1 MDAETE
7 NKIKNLV
14 DQLDNKGV
22 ASEATLQDILGA
34 IGGTGSSV
42 KSGLGEAG
50 VAAKRTAKT
59 FLDFGEETEKTKKST
74 INLNKVFGVASI
86 GMTVMKDGMHGLTR
100 GLEQASYHLDGFS
113 EMIVKGLAKLSALV
127 GENVDAF
134 RQLASVGAV
143 SSVDINQFRVVAGQ
157 AGLDLAQLS
166 DITASLGPILAKFGG
181 DAATGA
187 SRFATLIQG
196 LTDSGVR
203 DSFINLGFTTKDIA
217 EGAADYLEIQTQL
230 GRSQQMTDMQ
240 LRVGAGEFLTQL
252 DGLARLTGQ
261 QRDMIKDQLRS
272 QANEKRLRLIMNDEI
287 AGSLSVIE
295 SIGDPA
301 LKEQFVNLF
310 AKGFPESMEEVGIFA
325 QNGMADAINAVR
337 QGQEGAMENLVKI
350 LGRVGVENEAASDAQ
365 KDVTARMIAMGN
377 GFFDINALSI
387 PFAKMIDMNT
397 GELKKNQDELAN
409 SRKGMKNLDDAST
422 KLRSAFTALFKPLF
436 DIVDKVAG
444 GLAEQLEKLT
454 EFIKGLNEKYPDQ
467 IKNVVLFGTAIAAAG
482 AAVGTY
488 KVGKAGIGAVKGMFS
503 GGGGKQNTFM
513 GPLQKMGPGGGG
525 MLAGMGTGLKGL
537 AGGLTAFANPAVVL
551 GAAALGTSIAAIG
564 AGIAGATFLM
574 GGALGKFADGLKAIG
589 DVDGSNLLQ
598 VAKGTLALSGAMV
611 AMAGGSGVSAV
622 TGFFGKLFG
631 GGTDNFAKN
640 INNMLNDLD
649 KNKIDVYAKSLS
661 DLGEGMQSIR
671 TGLSSSI
678 GASGSATG
686 DKLDQLNTT
695 MEQILMVL
703 AQGNRYAKITSGA
716 TSEIRDYT

>member
-1 MDAETE
+1 MDEQLIGE
-7 NKIKNLV
+7 ILNKLKNS
-14 DQLDNKGV
+14 GGP
-22 ASEATLQDILGA
+22 ASENTAQEILLALQEKGGKVKTGLGA
-34 IGGTGSSV
+34 AGRAGHQLQ
-42 KSGLGEAG
+42 KSFMGLEH
-50 VAAKRTAKT
+50 
-59 FLDFGEETEKTKKST
+59 ETEKAKKST
-74 INLNKVFGVASI
+74 VDYDKILRATGV
-86 GMTVMKDGMHGLTR
+86 GMTALGGGMRGLTEGIR
-100 GLEQASYHLDGFS
+100 QSSFFLGEFTQT
-113 EMIVKGLAKLSALV
+113 IVQGLAMLTDLV
-127 GENVDAF
+127 GDNVDVF

-143 SSVDINQFRVVAGQ
+143 TSVNINDFRNVAAQ
-157 AGLDLAQLS
+157 AGLDIQTLG
-166 DITASLGPILAKFGG
+166 DVTASLGPTLAKFGG

-187 SRFATLIQG
+187 SRFAELIRG
-196 LTDSGVR
+196 LTDSGIR
-203 DSFINLGFTTKDIA
+203 DTFVNLGFTTKDIA

-230 GRSQQMTDMQ
+230 GRSQLMSDTQ
-240 LRVGAGEFLTQL
+240 LRAGAGEFLMQL
-252 DGLARLTGQ
+252 DSLSRLTGQ
-261 QRDMIKDQLRS
+261 QRDAIKEQLRG

-365 KDVTARMIAMGN
+365 KDVTNRMIAMGN
-377 GFFDINALSI
+377 GFFDINALCI
-387 PFAKMIDMNT
+387 PFAKMLDMNT
-397 GELKKNQDELAN
+397 GELKQNQDALKN
-409 SRKGMKNLDDAST
+409 SRQGMKNLDDASIEL
-422 KLRSAFTALFKPLF
+422 KSAFLALFKPLMDGV
-436 DIVDKVAG
+436 DIVAGFLAGVIQDLADLLKKVN
-444 GLAEQLEKLT
+444 T
-454 EFIKGLNEKYPDQ
+454 EFPLLTKAVIY
-467 IKNVVLFGTAIAAAG
+467 TTSAIAALGAG
-482 AAVGTY
+482 ALAY
-488 KVGKAGIGAVKGMFS
+488 KGGKAAIGGVKSLFS

-513 GPLQKMGPGGGG
+513 GPLNQVGAGGGG
-525 MLAGMGTGLKGL
+525 MMAGMGAGLKGL

-589 DVDGSNLLQ
+589 DVDGGNLLQ

-611 AMAGGSGVSAV
+611 AMAGGGTVSAV

>member
-14 DQLDNKGV
+14 DQLDNKGA

-74 INLNKVFGVASI
+74 INLNKVFGVAGI

-143 SSVDINQFRVVAGQ
+143 SSTNINDFRVVAGK

-230 GRSQQMTDMQ
+230 GRSQQMSDMQ
-240 LRVGAGEFLTQL
+240 LRAGAGEFLTQL
-252 DGLARLTGQ
+252 DGLSRLTGQ
-261 QRDMIKDQLRS
+261 QRDAIKEQLRG

-337 QGQEGAMENLVKI
+337 QGQEGAMENLVQI
-350 LGRVGVENEAASDAQ
+350 LGRVGVDSNNASDAQ
-365 KDVTARMIAMGN
+365 KDVTNRLIAMGN
-377 GFFDINALSI
+377 GFMDIQATSI

-397 GELKKNQDELAN
+397 GKLKENQAALAE

-454 EFIKGLNEKYPDQ
+454 AFIKGLNEKYPDQ
-467 IKNVVLFGTAIAAAG
+467 IKNVVLFGTAILGAT

-488 KVGKAGIGAVKGMFS
+488 KVGKAGIGAVKGLFS
-503 GGGGKQNTFM
+503 GGQKQQSFLPQM
-513 GPLQKMGPGGGG
+513 GAGGGG
-525 MLAGMGTGLKGL
+525 MMAGMGAGLKGL
-537 AGGLTAFANPAVVL
+537 AGGLTAFANPMVVL

-589 DVDGSNLLQ
+589 DVDGGNLLQ

-611 AMAGGSGVSAV
+611 AMAGGGTVSAV

-649 KNKIDVYAKSLS
+649 KNKIDVYAKSLT

-703 AQGNRYAKITSGA
+703 GDGNRYAKITSGA

>member
-1 MDAETE
+1 MDEQLIGE
-7 NKIKNLV
+7 ILNKLKNS
-14 DQLDNKGV
+14 GGP
-22 ASEATLQDILGA
+22 ASENTAQEILLNLQEKGGKVKTGLGA
-34 IGGTGSSV
+34 AGKAGHQLQ
-42 KSGLGEAG
+42 KSFMGLEQ
-50 VAAKRTAKT
+50 
-59 FLDFGEETEKTKKST
+59 ETEKTKKST
-74 INLNKVFGVASI
+74 IDYDKILRATGV
-86 GMTVMKDGMHGLTR
+86 GMTALGGGMRGLTEGIR
-100 GLEQASYHLDGFS
+100 QSSFFLGEFTQT
-113 EMIVKGLAKLSALV
+113 IVQGLAMLTDLV
-127 GENVDAF
+127 GDNVDVF

-143 SSVDINQFRVVAGQ
+143 TSVNINDFRNVAAQ
-157 AGLDLAQLS
+157 AGLDIQTLG
-166 DITASLGPILAKFGG
+166 DVTASLGPTLAKFGG

-187 SRFATLIQG
+187 SRFAELIRG
-196 LTDSGVR
+196 LTDSGIR
-203 DSFINLGFTTKDIA
+203 DTFVNLGFTTKDIA

-230 GRSQQMTDMQ
+230 GRSQLMSDTQ
-240 LRVGAGEFLTQL
+240 LRAGAGEFLMQL
-252 DGLARLTGQ
+252 DSLSRLTGQ
-261 QRDMIKDQLRS
+261 QRDMIKDQLRG

-365 KDVTARMIAMGN
+365 KDVTNRMIAMGN

-387 PFAKMIDMNT
+387 PFAKMLDMNT
-397 GELKKNQDELAN
+397 GELKQNQDALKD
-409 SRKGMKNLDDAST
+409 SRQGMKNLDDASIEL
-422 KLRSAFTALFKPLF
+422 KSAFLALFKPLMDGV
-436 DIVDKVAG
+436 DIVAGFLAGVIQDLADLLKKVN
-444 GLAEQLEKLT
+444 T
-454 EFIKGLNEKYPDQ
+454 EFPLLTKAVIY
-467 IKNVVLFGTAIAAAG
+467 TTSAIAALGAG
-482 AAVGTY
+482 ALAY
-488 KVGKAGIGAVKGMFS
+488 KGGKAAIGGVKSLFS
-503 GGGGKQNTFM
+503 GGGGKQKTFM
-513 GPLQKMGPGGGG
+513 GPLNQVGAGGGG
-525 MLAGMGTGLKGL
+525 MMAGMGAGLKGL

-589 DVDGSNLLQ
+589 DVDGGNLLQ

-611 AMAGGSGVSAV
+611 AMAGGGTVSAV

>member
-1 MDAETE
+1 MDEQLIGE
-7 NKIKNLV
+7 ILNKLKNS
-14 DQLDNKGV
+14 GGP
-22 ASEATLQDILGA
+22 ASENTAQEILLALQEKGGKVKTGLGA
-34 IGGTGSSV
+34 AGRAGHQLQ
-42 KSGLGEAG
+42 KSFMGLEQ
-50 VAAKRTAKT
+50 
-59 FLDFGEETEKTKKST
+59 ETEKTKKST
-74 INLNKVFGVASI
+74 VDYDKILRATGV
-86 GMTVMKDGMHGLTR
+86 GMTALGGGMRGLTEGIR
-100 GLEQASYHLDGFS
+100 QSSFFLGEFTQT
-113 EMIVKGLAKLSALV
+113 IVQGLAMLTDLV
-127 GENVDAF
+127 GDNVDVF

-143 SSVDINQFRVVAGQ
+143 TSVNINDFRNVAAQ
-157 AGLDLAQLS
+157 AGLDIQTLG
-166 DITASLGPILAKFGG
+166 DVTASLGPTLAKFGG

-187 SRFATLIQG
+187 SRFAELIRG
-196 LTDSGVR
+196 LTDSGIR
-203 DSFINLGFTTKDIA
+203 DTFVNLGFTTKDIA

-230 GRSQQMTDMQ
+230 GRSQLMSDTQ
-240 LRVGAGEFLTQL
+240 LRAGAGEFLMQL
-252 DGLARLTGQ
+252 DSLSRLTGQ
-261 QRDMIKDQLRS
+261 QRDAIKEQLRG

-365 KDVTARMIAMGN
+365 KDVTNRMIAMGN

-387 PFAKMIDMNT
+387 PFAKMLDMNT
-397 GELKKNQDELAN
+397 GELKQNQDALKD
-409 SRKGMKNLDDAST
+409 SRQGMKNLDDASIEL
-422 KLRSAFTALFKPLF
+422 KSAFLALFKPLMDGV
-436 DIVDKVAG
+436 DIVAGFLAGVIQDLADLLKKVN
-444 GLAEQLEKLT
+444 T
-454 EFIKGLNEKYPDQ
+454 EFPLLTKAVIY
-467 IKNVVLFGTAIAAAG
+467 TTSAIAALGAG
-482 AAVGTY
+482 ALAY
-488 KVGKAGIGAVKGMFS
+488 KGGKAAIGGVKSLFS

-513 GPLQKMGPGGGG
+513 GPLNQVGAGGGG
-525 MLAGMGTGLKGL
+525 MMAGMGAGLKGL

-589 DVDGSNLLQ
+589 DVDGGNLLQ

-611 AMAGGSGVSAV
+611 AMAGGGTVSAV

>member
-1 MDAETE
+1 MDEQLIGE
-7 NKIKNLV
+7 ILNKLKNS
-14 DQLDNKGV
+14 GGP
-22 ASEATLQDILGA
+22 ASENTAQEILLALQEKGGKVKTGLGA
-34 IGGTGSSV
+34 AGKAGHQLQ
-42 KSGLGEAG
+42 KSFMGLEH
-50 VAAKRTAKT
+50 
-59 FLDFGEETEKTKKST
+59 ETEKAKKST
-74 INLNKVFGVASI
+74 VDYDKILRATGV
-86 GMTVMKDGMHGLTR
+86 GMTALGGGMRGLTEGIR
-100 GLEQASYHLDGFS
+100 QSSFFLGEFTQT
-113 EMIVKGLAKLSALV
+113 IVQGLAMLTDLV
-127 GENVDAF
+127 GDNVDVF

-143 SSVDINQFRVVAGQ
+143 TSVNINDFRNVAAQ
-157 AGLDLAQLS
+157 AGLDIQTLG
-166 DITASLGPILAKFGG
+166 DVTASLGPTLAKFGG

-187 SRFATLIQG
+187 SRFAELIRG
-196 LTDSGVR
+196 LTDSGIR
-203 DSFINLGFTTKDIA
+203 DTFVNLGFTTKDIA

-230 GRSQQMTDMQ
+230 GRSQLMSDTQ
-240 LRVGAGEFLTQL
+240 LRAGAGEFLMQL
-252 DGLARLTGQ
+252 DSLSRLTGQ
-261 QRDMIKDQLRS
+261 QRDMIKDQLRG

-365 KDVTARMIAMGN
+365 KDVTNRMIAMGN

-454 EFIKGLNEKYPDQ
+454 EFIKGLNEKYPEQ

-488 KVGKAGIGAVKGMFS
+488 KVGKAGIGAVKSMFS
-503 GGGGKQNTFM
+503 GGGGGKQNTFM

-525 MLAGMGTGLKGL
+525 MLAGMGTGLRGL

-589 DVDGSNLLQ
+589 DVDGGNLLQ

-611 AMAGGSGVSAV
+611 AMAGGGTVSAV

>member
-1 MDAETE
+1 MDEQLIGE
-7 NKIKNLV
+7 ILNKLKNS
-14 DQLDNKGV
+14 GGP
-22 ASEATLQDILGA
+22 ASENTAQEILLALQEKGGKVKTGLGA
-34 IGGTGSSV
+34 AGRAGHQLQ
-42 KSGLGEAG
+42 KSFAGLEQ
-50 VAAKRTAKT
+50 
-59 FLDFGEETEKTKKST
+59 ETEKTKKST
-74 INLNKVFGVASI
+74 VDYDKILRATGV
-86 GMTVMKDGMHGLTR
+86 GMTALGGGMRGLTEGIR
-100 GLEQASYHLDGFS
+100 QSSFFLGEFTQT
-113 EMIVKGLAKLSALV
+113 IVQGLAMLTDLV
-127 GENVDAF
+127 GDNVDVF

-143 SSVDINQFRVVAGQ
+143 TSVNINDFRNVAAQ
-157 AGLDLAQLS
+157 AGLDIQTLG
-166 DITASLGPILAKFGG
+166 DVTASLGPTLAKFGG

-187 SRFATLIQG
+187 SRFAELIRG
-196 LTDSGVR
+196 LTDSGIR
-203 DSFINLGFTTKDIA
+203 DTFVNLGFTTKDIA

-230 GRSQQMTDMQ
+230 GRSQLMSDTQ
-240 LRVGAGEFLTQL
+240 LRAGAGEFLMQL
-252 DGLARLTGQ
+252 DSLSRLTGQ
-261 QRDMIKDQLRS
+261 QRDAIKEQLRG

-365 KDVTARMIAMGN
+365 KDVTNRMIAMGN

-387 PFAKMIDMNT
+387 PFAKMLDMNT
-397 GELKKNQDELAN
+397 GELKQNQDALKD
-409 SRKGMKNLDDAST
+409 SRQGMKNLDDASIEL
-422 KLRSAFTALFKPLF
+422 KSAFLALFKPLMDGV
-436 DIVDKVAG
+436 DIVAGFLAGVIQDLADLLKKVN
-444 GLAEQLEKLT
+444 T
-454 EFIKGLNEKYPDQ
+454 EFPLLTKAVIY
-467 IKNVVLFGTAIAAAG
+467 TTSAIAALGAG
-482 AAVGTY
+482 ALAY
-488 KVGKAGIGAVKGMFS
+488 KGGKAAIGGVKSLFS

-513 GPLQKMGPGGGG
+513 GPLNQVGAGGGG
-525 MLAGMGTGLKGL
+525 MMAGMGAGLKGL

-589 DVDGSNLLQ
+589 DVDGGNLLQ

-611 AMAGGSGVSAV
+611 AMAGGGTVSAV

>member
-1 MDAETE
+1 MDD
-7 NKIKNLV
+7 NLIN
-14 DQLDNKGV
+14 DILNDLNNRKGPASEQTAQDILAALDGTGKGV
-22 ASEATLQDILGA
+22 AAGFTAAGKGA
-34 IGGTGSSV
+34 KDV
-42 KSGLGEAG
+42 RKS
-50 VAAKRTAKT
+50 
-59 FLDFGEETEKTKKST
+59 FLDLGQETEKTKKST
-74 INLNKVFGVASI
+74 LNLDKIFRATGI
-86 GMTVMKDGMHGLTR
+86 GMTVLGGGVQGLTS
-100 GLEQASYHLDGFS
+100 GLQSASYMLGEFTGRLV
-113 EMIVKGLAKLSALV
+113 EGLAVLSQLV
-127 GENVDAF
+127 GENVNVF

-143 SSVDINQFRVVAGQ
+143 STTNINDFRVVAAQ
-157 AGLDLAQLS
+157 AGLDIQTLGS
-166 DITASLGPILAKFGG
+166 ITASLGPTLAKFGG

-196 LTDSGVR
+196 LTNTGIR
-203 DSFINLGFTTKDIA
+203 DTFINLGFTTQDIA

-230 GRSQQMTDMQ
+230 GRSQRMNDTQ
-240 LRVGAGEFLTQL
+240 LRTGAGEFLTQL
-252 DGLARLTGQ
+252 DGLSRLTGQ
-261 QRDMIKDQLRS
+261 QRDAIKEQLRG

-337 QGQEGAMENLVKI
+337 QGQEGAMENLVQI
-350 LGRVGVENEAASDAQ
+350 LGRVGVDSNNASDAQ
-365 KDVTARMIAMGN
+365 KDVTNRLIAMGN
-377 GFFDINALSI
+377 GFMDIQATSI

-397 GELKKNQDELAN
+397 GKLKANQDALVD

-454 EFIKGLNEKYPDQ
+454 AFIKGLNEKYPDQ
-467 IKNVVLFGTAIAAAG
+467 IKNVVLFGTAILGAT

-488 KVGKAGIGAVKGMFS
+488 KVGKAGIGAVKGLFS
-503 GGGGKQNTFM
+503 GGQKQQSFM
-513 GPLQKMGPGGGG
+513 PQMGAGGGG
-525 MLAGMGTGLKGL
+525 MMAGMGAGLKGL
-537 AGGLTAFANPAVVL
+537 AGGLTAFANPMVVL

-589 DVDGSNLLQ
+589 DVDGGNLLQ

-611 AMAGGSGVSAV
+611 AMAGGGTVSAV

-649 KNKIDVYAKSLS
+649 KNKIDVYAKSLT

-703 AQGNRYAKITSGA
+703 GDGNRYAKITSGA

>member
-1 MDAETE
+1 MDEQLIGE
-7 NKIKNLV
+7 ILNKLKNS
-14 DQLDNKGV
+14 GGP
-22 ASEATLQDILGA
+22 ASENTAQEILLNLQEKGGKVKTGLGA
-34 IGGTGSSV
+34 AGKAGHQLQ
-42 KSGLGEAG
+42 KSFMGLEQ
-50 VAAKRTAKT
+50 
-59 FLDFGEETEKTKKST
+59 ETEKTKKST
-74 INLNKVFGVASI
+74 IDYDKILRATGV
-86 GMTVMKDGMHGLTR
+86 GMTALGGGMRGLTEGIR
-100 GLEQASYHLDGFS
+100 QSSFFLGEFTQT
-113 EMIVKGLAKLSALV
+113 IVQGLAMLTDLV
-127 GENVDAF
+127 GDNVDVF

-143 SSVDINQFRVVAGQ
+143 TSVNINDFRNVAAQ
-157 AGLDLAQLS
+157 AGLDIQMLG
-166 DITASLGPILAKFGG
+166 DVTASLGPTLAKFGG

-187 SRFATLIQG
+187 SRFAELIRG
-196 LTDSGVR
+196 LTDSGIR
-203 DSFINLGFTTKDIA
+203 DTFVNLGFTTKDIA

-230 GRSQQMTDMQ
+230 GRSQLMSDTQ
-240 LRVGAGEFLTQL
+240 LRAGAGEFLMQL
-252 DGLARLTGQ
+252 DSLSRLTGQ
-261 QRDMIKDQLRS
+261 QRDMIKDQLRG

-365 KDVTARMIAMGN
+365 KDVTNRMIAMGN

-387 PFAKMIDMNT
+387 PFAKMLDMNT
-397 GELKKNQDELAN
+397 GELKQNQDALKD
-409 SRKGMKNLDDAST
+409 SRQGMKNLDDASIEL
-422 KLRSAFTALFKPLF
+422 KSAFLALFKPLMDGV
-436 DIVDKVAG
+436 DIVAGFLAGVIQDLADLLKKVN
-444 GLAEQLEKLT
+444 T
-454 EFIKGLNEKYPDQ
+454 EFPLLTKAVIY
-467 IKNVVLFGTAIAAAG
+467 TTSAIAALGAG
-482 AAVGTY
+482 ALAY
-488 KVGKAGIGAVKGMFS
+488 KGGKAAIGGVKSLFS
-503 GGGGKQNTFM
+503 GGGGKQKTFM
-513 GPLQKMGPGGGG
+513 GPLNQVGAGGGG
-525 MLAGMGTGLKGL
+525 MMAGMGAGLKGL

-589 DVDGSNLLQ
+589 DVDGGNLLQ

-611 AMAGGSGVSAV
+611 AMAGGGTVSAV

>member
-1 MDAETE
+1 MDEQLIGE
-7 NKIKNLV
+7 ILNKLKNS
-14 DQLDNKGV
+14 GGP
-22 ASEATLQDILGA
+22 ASENTAQEILLNLQEKGGKVKTGLGA
-34 IGGTGSSV
+34 AGKAGHQLQ
-42 KSGLGEAG
+42 KSFMGLEQ
-50 VAAKRTAKT
+50 
-59 FLDFGEETEKTKKST
+59 ETEKTKKST
-74 INLNKVFGVASI
+74 IDYDKILRATGV
-86 GMTVMKDGMHGLTR
+86 GMTALGGGMRGLTEGIR
-100 GLEQASYHLDGFS
+100 QSSFFLGEFTQT
-113 EMIVKGLAKLSALV
+113 IVQGLAMLTDLV
-127 GENVDAF
+127 GDNVDVF

-143 SSVDINQFRVVAGQ
+143 TSVNINDFRNVAAQ
-157 AGLDLAQLS
+157 AGLDIQTLG
-166 DITASLGPILAKFGG
+166 DVTASLGPTLAKFGG

-187 SRFATLIQG
+187 SRFAELIRG
-196 LTDSGVR
+196 LTDSGIR
-203 DSFINLGFTTKDIA
+203 DTFVNLGFTTKDIA

-261 QRDMIKDQLRS
+261 QRDMIKDQLRG

-365 KDVTARMIAMGN
+365 KDVTNRMIAMGN

-454 EFIKGLNEKYPDQ
+454 EFIKGLNEKYPEQ

-488 KVGKAGIGAVKGMFS
+488 KVGKAGIGAVKSMFS

-589 DVDGSNLLQ
+589 DVDGGNLLQ

-611 AMAGGSGVSAV
+611 AMAGGGTVSAV

>member
-1 MDAETE
+1 MDDNLINDILNDLKNNGGPASE
-7 NKIKNLV
+7 NTAQDILAA
-14 DQLDNKGV
+14 LDGTGKGV
-22 ASEATLQDILGA
+22 AAGFTAAGKGA
-34 IGGTGSSV
+34 KDV
-42 KSGLGEAG
+42 RKS
-50 VAAKRTAKT
+50 
-59 FLDFGEETEKTKKST
+59 FLDLGQETEKTKKST
-74 INLNKVFGVASI
+74 LNLDKIFRATGI
-86 GMTVMKDGMHGLTR
+86 GMTVLGGGMQGLTS
-100 GLEQASYHLDGFS
+100 GLQSASYMLGEFTGKLV
-113 EMIVKGLAKLSALV
+113 EGLAVLSQLV
-127 GENVDAF
+127 GENVNVF
-134 RQLASVGAV
+134 RQLAGVGAV
-143 SSVDINQFRVVAGQ
+143 STTNINDFRVVAAQ
-157 AGLDLAQLS
+157 AGLDIQTLGS
-166 DITASLGPILAKFGG
+166 ITASLGPTLAKFGG

-196 LTDSGVR
+196 LTNTGIR
-203 DSFINLGFTTKDIA
+203 DTFINLGFTTQDIA

-230 GRSQQMTDMQ
+230 GRSQRMNDTQ
-240 LRVGAGEFLTQL
+240 LRAGAGEFLTQL
-252 DGLARLTGQ
+252 DGLSRLTGQ
-261 QRDMIKDQLRS
+261 QRDAIKEQLRG

-325 QNGMADAINAVR
+325 QNGMSDAINAVR
-337 QGQEGAMENLVKI
+337 QGQEGAMENLVQI
-350 LGRVGVENEAASDAQ
+350 LGRVGVDSNNASDAQ
-365 KDVTARMIAMGN
+365 KDVTNRLIAMGN
-377 GFFDINALSI
+377 GFMDIQATSI

-397 GELKKNQDELAN
+397 GKLKENQDALAE
-409 SRKGMKNLDDAST
+409 SRKGMKNLDDASIEL
-422 KLRSAFTALFKPLF
+422 KSAFIALFKPLMDGV
-436 DIVDKVAG
+436 DIVAG
-444 GLAEQLEKLT
+444 FLAEVIGNLAELLKKVNT
-454 EFIKGLNEKYPDQ
+454 EFPLLTKA
-467 IKNVVLFGTAIAAAG
+467 VVYTTSAIAALGAG
-482 AAVGTY
+482 ALAY
-488 KVGKAGIGAVKGMFS
+488 KGGKAAIGGVKSLFS
-503 GGGGKQNTFM
+503 GGQKQQSFLPQM
-513 GPLQKMGPGGGG
+513 GAGGGG
-525 MLAGMGTGLKGL
+525 MMAGMGAGLKGL

-611 AMAGGSGVSAV
+611 AMAGGGTVSAV

-649 KNKIDVYAKSLS
+649 KNKIDVYAKSLT

-703 AQGNRYAKITSGA
+703 ADGNRYAKITSGA